1 MVGNFGLPPAVSQD
15 CCVTLDSA
23 LHVSEPHLLLCE
35 VNEEGKS
42 VLGGQE
48 HLAWS
53 PTLASVSLFKSNFVL
68 KGRKQASPLLSYF
81 MVG

>member
-1 MVGNFGLPPAVSQD
+1 MVGNFGLPPAASQH

-42 VLGGQE
+42 VLEGRNVWHRAPLLPQS
-48 HLAWS
+48 LYSKA
-53 PTLASVSLFKSNFVL
+53 TLSS
-68 KGRKQASPLLSYF
+68 KGESKQAPS
-81 MVG
+81 